1 MPGLNNPVEH
11 WFTRADSD
19 RELLERTGLADYEQ
33 LARERA
39 SWIGPEITENRIRA
53 KYAACQLALRTLADK
68 VAALEPDAI
77 VVVGDDH
84 REVFS
89 ADHMPSFDV
98 HWADEIYAP
107 PFVGRR
113 PAVENSARP
122 EPVEGPRGGSTSSP
136 RAGLS
141 LSRAETEHMYPGQT
155 DLARH
160 VIGSLIQDEFD
171 VAHSRTLGP
180 EGLGHAFDFVCRRIM
195 EGRRFPLV
203 PVLLNTYY
211 PPNRPTTSRCYA
223 LGRALR
229 RAIDSWP
236 NDARVAVIGTGG
248 LTHHVV
254 DETMDRAILG
264 AIRDRDER
272 TLTSFPE
279 SRYVDGTSEIKAW
292 IVVAGAMA
300 EDDRE
305 LNVVDYQPCYRS
317 PAGTGCGNAFAY
329 WE

>member
-1 MPGLNNPVEH
+1 VAEVALAIGTSHMPGLNNPVEH

-33 LARERA
+33 LAKDRA
-39 SWIGPEITENRIRA
+39 SWIGPEITEDRLRF
-53 KYAACQLALRTLADK
+53 KYAACQEALRALADK
-68 VAALEPDAI
+68 VTALSPDAI

-89 ADHMPSFDV
+89 ADHMPAFDV

-107 PFVGRR
+107 PFVAQR
-113 PAVENSARP
+113 PGAGSQLNGNGQS
-122 EPVEGPRGGSTSSP
+122 EPG
-136 RAGLS
+136 
-141 LSRAETEHMYPGQT
+141 EHMYPGQT

-160 VIGSLIQDEFD
+160 LIGSLVDDEFD

-211 PPNRPTTSRCYA
+211 PPNRPTTGRCYA

-236 NDARVAVIGTGG
+236 GDARVAVIGTGG

-254 DETMDRAILG
+254 DETMDRAILA
-264 AIRDRDER
+264 AIHDRDER
-272 TLTSFPE
+272 ALTSFPE

-305 LNVVDYQPCYRS
+305 FTVIDYQPCYRS